1 MTLKNPINAENLLLS
16 VEISP
21 CVVTLLI
28 CDVLG
33 RAECVVPPLLP
44 PGHWTFS
51 LALPFGNA
59 AFLCWSR
66 NSLGTGALEESRT
79 VQSRAGDSGGS

>member
-1 MTLKNPINAENLLLS
+1 MALKNPINAENLLLS
-16 VEISP
+16 SEISP
-21 CVVTLLI
+21 CVVMLLS
-28 CDVLG
+28 CDILR
-33 RAECVVPPLLP
+33 RAEWVVPPLLP

-59 AFLCWSR
+59 AFLGWSR

-79 VQSRAGDSGGS
+79 VQIRAGDSSG